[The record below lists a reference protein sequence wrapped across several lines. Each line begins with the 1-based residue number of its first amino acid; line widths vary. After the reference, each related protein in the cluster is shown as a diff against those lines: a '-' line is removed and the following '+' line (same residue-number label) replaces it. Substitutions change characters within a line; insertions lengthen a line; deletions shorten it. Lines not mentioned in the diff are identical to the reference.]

1 MSDGMFAVV
10 QSKMERIEPAALENA
25 LIAGGKFIKADAS
38 RAARK
43 ARGFLAQRLTKS
55 QADEIA
61 RRLLAENYSVRVL
74 PMNELADAGKPVS
87 VAWLRMTPDSLG
99 VPLGAHDVLLDMSW
113 TGVFVVNAGHLSVLE
128 EQKHEEVWRTSEGH
142 RFTDVK
148 KTSRSER
155 HPAVEVIGVSA
166 AGSLVYLR
174 LISVRMQ
181 GLKMP
186 GIPLDLPRH
195 LQFFEVLERLVANA
209 TAALVSPETRKML
222 ADRRADQTR
231 TAGSLQFE
239 TDERTL
245 ADYSRWLL
253 QLVMFREAERA

>member
-1 MSDGMFAVV
+1 MSEGTFAVV
-10 QSKMERIEPAALENA
+10 QSKLERIDPAALESA
-25 LIAGGKFIKADAS
+25 LMAGGKFPKADAS

-61 RRLLAENYSVRVL
+61 RRLIADGCSVRVL
-74 PMNELADAGKPVS
+74 AMNELADAGKPVS
-87 VAWLRMTPDSLG
+87 VSWLRMTPGSLG
-99 VPLGAHDVLLDMSW
+99 VPLGAHDVVLDVPW

-128 EQKHEEVWRTSEGH
+128 EQSHEEVWRTSRGH
-142 RFTDVK
+142 QFTDVK

-166 AGSLVYLR
+166 SGNLVYVR
-174 LISVRMQ
+174 LIAVRMQ
-181 GLKMP
+181 GAKMP
-186 GIPLDLPRH
+186 GIPLDQPRH
-195 LQFFEVLERLVANA
+195 LQFFEVLERLVTNA

-239 TDERTL
+239 ADERAL

>member
-1 MSDGMFAVV
+1 MSEGTFAVV
-10 QSKMERIEPAALENA
+10 QSKLERIEPAELENA
-25 LIAGGKFIKADAS
+25 LMTGGKFPKADAS

-61 RRLLAENYSVRVL
+61 KRLIAVGYSVRVL
-74 PMNELADAGKPVS
+74 PMNELADAGKPAS
-87 VAWLRMTPDSLG
+87 VAWLRMTPGSLG
-99 VPLGAHDVLLDMSW
+99 VPLGAHDVLLDMPW

-128 EQKHEEVWRTSEGH
+128 EQTHEEVWRTSHGQ
-142 RFTDVK
+142 RFTDIK

-155 HPAVEVIGVSA
+155 HPAVEVIGVST
-166 AGSLVYLR
+166 AGNLVYVR

-181 GLKMP
+181 GVKMP
-186 GIPLDLPRH
+186 GIPLDQPRH
-195 LQFFEVLERLVANA
+195 LQFFEVLERLVTNA
-209 TAALVSPETRKML
+209 TAALISPETRKML

-231 TAGSLQFE
+231 TDGSLQFE
-239 TDERTL
+239 ADERAL

-253 QLVMFREAERA
+253 QLVMFRDAERA